1 MIPLLKRIVH
11 ALLWDELA
19 AVRWLRGALL
29 MFAAGGVAFADQ
41 LAAVLGEGGSP
52 GTVRAIKIA
61 ALVAGFLGGAVTA
74 GQRNPPPPVPV
85 EPPPPTP
92 SPGNMP

>member
-1 MIPLLKRIVH
+1 MIPLLKGILH

-41 LAAVLGEGGSP
+41 LAAVLGEAGSA
-52 GTVRAIKIA
+52 GTIRAIKIA
-61 ALVAGFLGGAVTA
+61 ALIAGFVGGAVTA
-74 GQRNPPPPVPV
+74 GQRNPPI
-85 EPPPPTP
+85 EPPAAPAA
-92 SPGNMP
+92 